1 MMQMIGYEFGKIFR
15 KKMVYAALLFVGFM
29 SLSMYIARGIGQEVV
44 LGPDGKYIL
53 GKEAVRLDKEI
64 AARYKGPL
72 TEEKVEEILGVYAPA
87 APDAAFWKVNA
98 TYDVVSTFWAENDGS
113 RNGLSI
119 REAFPGY
126 EDERE
131 LVWDYNR
138 GWINFIEMGMY
149 MMVFIGCL
157 LVIALSPVFSEE
169 YTRGTDALILASR
182 HGKGRCAR
190 AKLLAS
196 YLFTL
201 LSTGALLIPMSLGFF
216 LDYGPAGGG
225 CSIQLNNHWILLG
238 TPYFLSCMEAAGL
251 CLLLWVSGSLILTA
265 VTLTISA
272 LCKTSFLAVI
282 VSLCVYGLP
291 SLFAQMGMPPKLFSL
306 NPIWCF
312 LAEQLIMIPKIWTES
327 GAGLS
332 YVWVIVVFALLMTG
346 LSFRLG
352 RRIFAGHQVV

>member
-1 MMQMIGYEFGKIFR
+1 M
-15 KKMVYAALLFVGFM
+15 
-29 SLSMYIARGIGQEVV
+29 
-44 LGPDGKYIL
+44 
-53 GKEAVRLDKEI
+53 
-64 AARYKGPL
+64 
-72 TEEKVEEILGVYAPA
+72 
-87 APDAAFWKVNA
+87 AFWKVNA
-98 TYDVVSTFWAENDGS
+98 TYDVISTFWAENDGS

-312 LAEQLIMIPKIWTES
+312 LAEQPIMIPKIWTES